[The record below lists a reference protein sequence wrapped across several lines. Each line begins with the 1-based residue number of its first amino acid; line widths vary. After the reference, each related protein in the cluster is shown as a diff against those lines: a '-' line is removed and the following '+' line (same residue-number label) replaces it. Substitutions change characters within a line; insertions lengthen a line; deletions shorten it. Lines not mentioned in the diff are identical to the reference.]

1 MAGETKF
8 LLPESAIPKQWYN
21 VAADMPNRA
30 QPMLHPGTGQPVGP
44 DDLAPLFPMELIG
57 QEVAEAPE
65 IPIPEALREIYAL
78 WRPTP
83 LYRAHRL
90 EQALGTRS
98 RIFYKY
104 EGTSPAGSHKPN
116 TAVAQAYYVKQEGR
130 KRIATETGAGQWGS
144 AVALACR
151 LFGLECKVYMVK
163 VSYHQKPYRRVMMET
178 WGATVVPSPSDETN
192 AGRAVLAEDP
202 ESPGSLGI
210 AISEGVE
217 DAATREDTAY
227 SLGSVLNHVL
237 MHQTVIGQEAIEQ
250 MELAGAFPDAVV
262 GCVGGGSNF
271 AGLTFPFIREKIAG
285 RDIEVLACEPAACP
299 TLTRGPFAYDFGDTK
314 QLTPLVPM
322 HTLGHDFVPPAIH
335 AGGLRYHGVAPLISQ
350 LALDGI
356 VRAEAYGQTDV
367 FASALEFARTEAIIP
382 APEAA
387 HAIHG
392 AIQLARRADEEGRE
406 RTILFN
412 LSGHGHFDLGAYD
425 AYLAGELE
433 DFELP
438 EDEIKRALEAIEP
451 LPKPATVA
459 AA

>member
-1 MAGETKF
+1 
-8 LLPESAIPKQWYN
+8 
-21 VAADMPNRA
+21 MPTRP
-30 QPMLHPGTGQPVGP
+30 QPVLHPGTGQPVGP

-57 QEVAEAPE
+57 QEVSDAAELS
-65 IPIPEALREIYAL
+65 IPEPLREVYRL

-83 LYRAHRL
+83 LYRARRL
-90 EQALGTRS
+90 EQAIGTRS

-116 TAVAQAYYVKQEGR
+116 TAVAQAYYGAQEGR
-130 KRIATETGAGQWGS
+130 RRLATETGAGQWGS
-144 AVALACR
+144 ALALACG

-178 WGATVVPSPSDETN
+178 WGAGVVPSPSEETN
-192 AGRAVLAEDP
+192 AGRAVLADDP

-210 AISEGVE
+210 AISEAVE
-217 DAATREDTAY
+217 DAALREDTAY

-237 MHQTVIGQEAIEQ
+237 LHQTVIGQEAQQQ

-271 AGLTFPFIREKIAG
+271 AGLAFPFIREKIAG
-285 RDIEVLACEPAACP
+285 REIEVLACEPSACP

-322 HTLGHDFVPPAIH
+322 HTLGHDFVPPGIH
-335 AGGLRYHGVAPLISQ
+335 AGGLRYHGAAPLISQ
-350 LALDGI
+350 LLLDGLI
-356 VRAEAYGQTDV
+356 RAEAYGQTDV
-367 FASALEFARTEAIIP
+367 FASALEFARSEAIIP

-392 AIQLARRADEEGRE
+392 ALGLARRADEEGRE

-425 AYLAGELE
+425 AYLTGKLE

-438 EDEIKRALEAIEP
+438 EDEIARALRAIEP
-451 LPKPATVA
+451 LPKPAGA